1 MICTRQLHAILAY
14 TQAHTLLRSLPAECA
29 LGMGSMSRM
38 WISVYPRRASQS
50 AVDEPIV
57 PPPPTIT
64 ILRAL
69 STRPH
74 MRHKHGSL
82 GGLGQ
87 RRGRRVGRRLLD
99 ELLCRCGWRWR
110 ERNAAHAE
118 QAQQR
123 LKTACGHDG
132 KARVIKRGGR
142 RRVGAEAVG
151 RIARTRGRP
160 LLIFLPSPR
169 PRSQPTQRRIVCV
182 LQKFL
187 VLGLSESGRAASTMH
202 FFALVLRNGRRL
214 HA

>member
-99 ELLCRCGWRWR
+99 ELLCRRRWRWR

-151 RIARTRGRP
+151 RIAR
-160 LLIFLPSPR
+160 
-169 PRSQPTQRRIVCV
+169 PRSQPTPRRIVCV

-202 FFALVLRNGRRL
+202 FFALVLRNGGRL